1 VTDFQSIGLSNPRLT
16 TKVNMTNGRYIFH
29 AKQHSGT
36 AMFKSIKTRV
46 YALALLPLLII
57 AITAIY
63 LSSSSINML
72 GANVLNTT
80 EDAIMAAERNRLKSL
95 LDSAS
100 SLIEPYIAMPGDSG
114 KAEAIALLKNFVFDE
129 GIGYIYGYDYDGTRL
144 LLGPS
149 EAGLGESFW
158 DLQDQTDQYLLR
170 DMVKITKGN
179 KSGFY
184 TYHFPKPGEDEPSPK
199 FAYVAGIDKWN
210 MLLGLGLYFDSIDGV
225 LSNINQDLSTAQTSS
240 VSKTTFS
247 IILVILITAIIATFA
262 IRKILVSLDKL
273 AESVDGLA
281 SGKGDLTMSLP
292 LRGITELDHIASSF
306 NAFINNLADDIKI
319 LKTASDDL
327 KAMSSSAGTAQLQL
341 SNEVESQRENTLQVA
356 AAIEEMSSTASEI
369 AGNAENTSNIAD
381 TVHAEINQ
389 VLVQV
394 NTSTDRITDLSNVLN
409 SVDGSVGELVENVQ
423 GIHQALDV
431 IQSISE
437 QTNLLALNAAIEAAR
452 AGEQGRGFAVVA
464 DEVRTLAQR
473 SQQSTIEIGEIL
485 NKLSESSKRSSE
497 EMATTTDSRSAVIE
511 AMNTIKTLVES
522 TTNSIKQL
530 TEMNTMVATS
540 ANEQSA
546 VASDITRAVSE
557 IATSSEEIKQ
567 GTEATQNQFIEV
579 SRLAGMVD
587 EVSSRFTV

>member
-1 VTDFQSIGLSNPRLT
+1 
-16 TKVNMTNGRYIFH
+16 
-29 AKQHSGT
+29 
-36 AMFKSIKTRV
+36 MFKSIKMRV
-46 YALALLPLLII
+46 YALTLLPLLII
-57 AITAIY
+57 AATAIY
-63 LSSSSINML
+63 LSSSSINNL
-72 GANVLNTT
+72 GSNVLQTT
-80 EDAIMAAERNRLKSL
+80 EAAIMTAERNRLKSL
-95 LDSAS
+95 LDSAT
-100 SLIEPYIAMPGDSG
+100 SLLKPYIAMPGDTG

-149 EAGLGESFW
+149 TAGIGDNFW
-158 DLQDQTDQYLLR
+158 NLQDQTKQYLIR

-179 KSGFY
+179 KAGFY
-184 TYHFPKPGEDEPSPK
+184 TYHFPKPGEDDPNPK
-199 FAYVAGIDKWN
+199 FAYVEGIDKWN
-210 MLLGLGLYFDSIDGV
+210 MVLGLGLYFDSVEGV
-225 LSNINQDLSTAQTSS
+225 LNNINQDLSTAQTSS
-240 VSKTTFS
+240 ISKTTFS
-247 IILVILITAIIATFA
+247 IILVILVTAIIATVA
-262 IRKILVSLDKL
+262 IRKILLSLDKL

-281 SGKGDLTMSLP
+281 SGKGDLTVSLP

-306 NAFINNLADDIKI
+306 NTFIKSLAEDIKI
-319 LKTASDDL
+319 LKRTSNDL
-327 KAMSSSAGTAQLQL
+327 KTMSTAAGNQQQQL
-341 SNEVESQRENTLQVA
+341 SNEVENQRENTLQVA

-394 NTSTDRITDLSNVLN
+394 NTSTDRISDLSDVLN
-409 SVDGSVGELVENVQ
+409 NVDGSVGELVENVQ

-473 SQQSTIEIGEIL
+473 SQQSTIEIGDIL

-497 EMATTTDSRSAVIE
+497 EMATTTGSRSAVIE
-511 AMNTIKTLVES
+511 AMNKIKSLVES

-530 TEMNTMVATS
+530 TEMNAMVATS

-557 IATSSEEIKQ
+557 IATSSEEIKN
-567 GTEATQNQFIEV
+567 GTEETQNQFIEV
-579 SRLAGMVD
+579 NRLAEKVD